1 MTTLEFI
8 EKNLHKAKINLK
20 KAQERPNVKQID
32 LDRLEEKAKHYQEVL
47 SALKEIEI
55 TMAYIVD
62 NGLTFDLLSYSERKG
77 FWE

>member
-20 KAQERPNVKQID
+20 KAQERPNIKQID
-32 LDRLEEKAKHYQEVL
+32 LEM
-47 SALKEIEI
+47 LKEKVDHYDEILSSMKELEI
-55 TMAYIVD
+55 TRAYIVD
-62 NGLTFDLLSYSERKG
+62 RELTFDLLSYAKGKG